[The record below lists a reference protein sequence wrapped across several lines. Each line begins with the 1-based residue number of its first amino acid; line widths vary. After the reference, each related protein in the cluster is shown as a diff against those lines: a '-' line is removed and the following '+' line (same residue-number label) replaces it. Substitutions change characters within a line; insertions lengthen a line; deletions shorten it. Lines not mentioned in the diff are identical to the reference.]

1 MSHNLG
7 VTMAFYRCTFYPWQP
22 YMVARQGTSRCR
34 ACPVGCAP
42 RGTWSRSDRL
52 PGPDVGPWCSY
63 IYIYKSIFMYLY
75 LYIYIWCYI
84 YICSWPCSWCFRNP
98 IPIIS
103 DHPIPY
109 PWNVWPILMNI
120 YESHMNDNNETS
132 WSYQPLST
140 TQGLH
145 PSKEHGMKKHQRL
158 TESQQANDQNSFLDA
173 HCNACNS
180 CFALNFWQC
189 ICIPWKSPELPSHL
203 LHL

>member
-22 YMVARQGTSRCR
+22 YMVARQGQVD
-34 ACPVGCAP
+34 AVHVP
-42 RGTWSRSDRL
+42 SDAL
-52 PGPDVGPWCSY
+52 LGVLGVDQIAYLDQMWDPDVV

-75 LYIYIWCYI
+75 LYIYDVI